1 MERIKS
7 VGNAAI
13 LLELAKRVGNVR
25 ATETRSE
32 SMNLMPMTRIGNLN
46 EVVQSDEEE
55 KAGNSG
61 EANKLLDR
69 ESERVMVIRSDDDLM
84 EMDEEAGRVEVMN
97 GACNDRDI
105 TFWKLSCQSTLKQL
119 VVGDECLQ
127 YVKELKL
134 EGFVKLEKVEIGEKC
149 FCLGSECVFEVREC
163 EKLESVRIGDGSFV
177 DVVSV
182 VFEGELKWNGM
193 RSRFESVE
201 IDCAGEGCVQRR

>member
-13 LLELAKRVGNVR
+13 LLELAKKVGNAS
-25 ATETRSE
+25 ATEARSE

-46 EVVQSDEEE
+46 EVMQSDEEE

-69 ESERVMVIRSDDDLM
+69 ESERVMVIRNDDDLM
-84 EMDEEAGRVEVMN
+84 EMDGEADRVEVMN

-105 TFWKLSCQSTLKQL
+105 TFWKLSCQLTLKQL

-134 EGFVKLEKVEIGEKC
+134 EGFE
-149 FCLGSECVFEVREC
+149 
-163 EKLESVRIGDGSFV
+163 
-177 DVVSV
+177 
-182 VFEGELKWNGM
+182 EL
-193 RSRFESVE
+193 
-201 IDCAGEGCVQRR
+201 

>member
-1 MERIKS
+1 
-7 VGNAAI
+7 
-13 LLELAKRVGNVR
+13 
-25 ATETRSE
+25 
-32 SMNLMPMTRIGNLN
+32 MNLMPMTRIGNLN
-46 EVVQSDEEE
+46 EVMQSDEEE
-55 KAGNSG
+55 KSGNSG
-61 EANKLLDR
+61 EANKLLD
-69 ESERVMVIRSDDDLM
+69 RVMVIRSDDDLM

-105 TFWKLSCQSTLKQL
+105 TFWKLSCQLTLKQL

-127 YVKELKL
+127 HVKELKL
-134 EGFVKLEKVEIGEKC
+134 EGFEALEKVEIGEKC

-193 RSRFESVE
+193 MSRFESVE
-201 IDCAGEGCVQRR
+201 VDCVGEGCLQRR

>member
-13 LLELAKRVGNVR
+13 LLELAKKVGNAS
-25 ATETRSE
+25 ATEAQSE
-32 SMNLMPMTRIGNLN
+32 SMNLMPMTRIGNQN
-46 EVVQSDEEE
+46 EVLQSDEEE

-61 EANKLLDR
+61 EANKLLD
-69 ESERVMVIRSDDDLM
+69 RVMVIRSDDDLM

-105 TFWKLSCQSTLKQL
+105 TFWKLNCQSTLKQL

-134 EGFVKLEKVEIGEKC
+134 EGFEELEKVEIGEKC

-163 EKLESVRIGDGSFV
+163 ENVESVRIGDGSFV

-193 RSRFESVE
+193 MSRFESVE
-201 IDCAGEGCVQRR
+201 VDCAGEGCLQRR